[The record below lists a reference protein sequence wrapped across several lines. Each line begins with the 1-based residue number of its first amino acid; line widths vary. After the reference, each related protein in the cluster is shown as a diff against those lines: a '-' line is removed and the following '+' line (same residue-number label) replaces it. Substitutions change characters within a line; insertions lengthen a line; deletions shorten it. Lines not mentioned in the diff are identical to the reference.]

1 MNQYQ
6 VKLGTTYYNQ
16 RYFNVGKSA
25 STHLGNHNEPL
36 QIILPNGEIIHST
49 INRTIINVNNKYVRF
64 YGGAEWN
71 QFIQANYNLHQ
82 LITFQVTNV
91 NTITIIPNA

>member
-6 VKLGTTYYNQ
+6 VKLGTTYYHQ

-25 STHLGNHNEPL
+25 STHLGNHNESL
-36 QIILPNGEIIHST
+36 KIILLDGQIIHTT
-49 INRTIINVNNKYVRF
+49 INRTINSNGSVRF

-82 LITFQVTNV
+82 LITFQVTTA

>member
-6 VKLGTTYYNQ
+6 VTLRTAYYYQN
-16 RYFNVGKSA
+16 YFNVGVAA
-25 STHLGNHNEPL
+25 SNHLGNHNEPL

-49 INRTIINVNNKYVRF
+49 INRTINRNGSVRF

-71 QFIQANYNLHQ
+71 QFIQANYNLG
-82 LITFQVTNV
+82 LVITFQVTNA